1 MQLNRLQI
9 RRNYNDKLEGEI
21 EVAGETGR
29 VIFSVDEILCQRIVE
44 VCAAELVQVAKGIA
58 RDMTAELIT
67 AVKRP
72 EISR

>member
-29 VIFSVDEILCQRIVE
+29 VILSVDEILCQRIVE

-67 AVKRP
+67 AVRRP